1 MSDQLKT
8 LVYTVKMN
16 VDGAVKGAKTMSLTM
31 LGMGDAADGTN
42 SDMDRLAKTMT
53 GKYGVSVKAVVD
65 NTKSA
70 QAEMKRLNRESIRS
84 EKAFRAVSNQYK
96 QLAQGAKLG
105 SEEIEILNAQ
115 MRLGASATDAQKNK
129 VRELV
134 TAFQLQRKEMTK
146 TQGSMRG
153 LRGQMSNV
161 GFQLQDIAVQAQM
174 GTAAFV
180 ILGQQGSQLA
190 GGFGPKGALIGA
202 GIAIGAM
209 LLNVLVPSLVDSG
222 EKVKELREELERLK
236 KETGLTALQAQVLTD
251 GRNKAIE
258 VANKEIKAIDKR
270 IKSAKENVETEK
282 NKEAIQRRTT
292 ESLSKDSGMRKL
304 HNRLLAEAEKRT
316 KDAIV
321 DLRSEKESRESQLRI
336 IKDSNVAI
344 KEYGETVGDVGSDKL
359 NDWTESNKK
368 LVDSLKD
375 QVDALGKSKSQLL
388 ETERALKLK
397 LAVERRASYQQMID
411 IANDYET
418 LILAE
423 RQLEATQAQ
432 TKADAD
438 AAKAAAKLAKEKA
451 VANKELAGLLKEYE
465 NQINEVA
472 AIEERLDGENLTRLA
487 MKYTA
492 ERSMLKKHGK
502 DLTALDEEYE
512 KNKRR
517 IQATGI
523 ERYMI
528 AVEDQLQTFD
538 EVVEA
543 SLTNFTKSFG
553 QAFSGAILESD
564 NLGDGLKNI
573 FVGATKG
580 LLSFFGEWA
589 AQELLLWTLRKLLDK
604 TAAVPAA
611 AAMTLNAQQASL
623 QAGLN
628 AYTSTAA
635 IPIYGPGLAPAAM
648 GKALSETQPFAAVIG
663 GIAAAFAGTFDKGG
677 VIPQDM
683 FGIVSEYGN
692 ELVNGVMVKGGQG
705 GSRVTSRE
713 ETANMMNGG
722 KGGDNFYITGG
733 DNASAEQITR
743 AMIRKLK
750 SRGGKDLD
758 TALYES
764 GQRGRRNK
772 GKR

>member
-1 MSDQLKT
+1 MADQLKT

-53 GKYGVSVKAVVD
+53 DKYGVSVKAVVD

-209 LLNVLVPSLVDSG
+209 LLNVLVPTLVDSG
-222 EKVKELREELERLK
+222 KRVEELAGKFEKLK
-236 KETGLTALQAQVLTD
+236 ESIGLTEAQAAFLADTQQENIDKSL
-251 GRNKAIE
+251 
-258 VANKEIKAIDKR
+258 KEIKSIDKR
-270 IKSAKENVETEK
+270 IKSEKEDLILLKQKEQNQKNLLETLTK
-282 NKEAIQRRTT
+282 NSAGYKVQQGILEDNT
-292 ESLSKDSGMRKL
+292 
-304 HNRLLAEAEKRT
+304 KRVT
-316 KDAIV
+316 D
-321 DLRSEKESRESQLRI
+321 SEKELRLETAARESQLNV
-336 IKDSNVAI
+336 IKDAGVALQSYNLAI
-344 KEYGETVGDVGSDKL
+344 GDTGTDKL

-368 LVDSLKD
+368 LVDSLRD
-375 QVDALGKSKSQLL
+375 QVDAAGKSKSQLL

-397 LAVERRASYQQMID
+397 LAVEQKAGKQQIID
-411 IANDYET
+411 IANLYEI

-423 RQLEATQAQ
+423 RELEATQAQ

-451 VANKELAGLLKEYE
+451 VANKELANLLKEYE
-465 NQINEVA
+465 SQINEVA
-472 AIEERLDGENLTRLA
+472 AIEERLDDESLTRLA

-523 ERYMI
+523 ESYMI

-553 QAFSGAILESD
+553 EAFSGAILESD

-573 FVGATKG
+573 FAGATKS

-589 AQELLLWTLRKLLDK
+589 AQELLLWALRKLLDK

-628 AYTSTAA
+628 AYASTAA
-635 IPIYGPGLAPAAM
+635 IPVYGPALAPAAM
-648 GKALSETQPFAAVIG
+648 GKALSITQPFAQAIG
-663 GIAAAFAGTFDKGG
+663 GISAAFAGTFDKGG

>member
-1 MSDQLKT
+1 MADQLKT

-16 VDGAVKGAKTMSLTM
+16 VDGAVKGAKTMSITM

-53 GKYGVSVKAVVD
+53 DKYGVSVKAVVD

-115 MRLGASATDAQKNK
+115 MRLGANATDAQKNK

-209 LLNVLVPSLVDSG
+209 LLNVLVPALVDSG
-222 EKVKELREELERLK
+222 KRVEELAGKFEKLK
-236 KETGLTALQAQVLTD
+236 ESIGLTEAQAAFLADTQQENIDNSL
-251 GRNKAIE
+251 
-258 VANKEIKAIDKR
+258 KEIKAIDKR
-270 IKSAKENVETEK
+270 IESQKKELKEAKKLQKADQTTIENGGKKSVAYKRAASDLEK
-282 NKEAIQRRTT
+282 NTRAV
-292 ESLSKDSGMRKL
+292 
-304 HNRLLAEAEKRT
+304 EK
-316 KDAIV
+316 V
-321 DLRSEKESRESQLRI
+321 EKELRLETAARESQLNV
-336 IKDSNVAI
+336 IKDAGIALQSYNLAI
-344 KEYGETVGDVGSDKL
+344 GDTGTDKL

-368 LVDSLKD
+368 LVDSLRD
-375 QVDALGKSKSQLL
+375 QVDAAGKSKSQLL

-397 LAVERRASYQQMID
+397 LAVEQKARVEQVLY
-411 IANDYET
+411 IANGYEI

-423 RQLEATQAQ
+423 RELEAIQDKAKETAKQD
-432 TKADAD
+432 KADAK
-438 AAKAAAKLAKEKA
+438 AAKKKA
-451 VANKELAGLLKEYE
+451 VANKELADLLKEYE
-465 NQINEVA
+465 SQINEVA
-472 AIEERLDGENLTRLA
+472 AIEERLGTDKLTRLA
-487 MKYTA
+487 MQYTA

-564 NLGDGLKNI
+564 NIGDGIKDLFI
-573 FVGATKG
+573 GATKS
-580 LLSFFGEWA
+580 LVAFFGEWA
-589 AQELLLWTLRKLLDK
+589 AQELILWTLRKVLDK
-604 TAAVPAA
+604 TTAAPAA
-611 AAMTLNAQQASL
+611 AAMTLNAQSTSL
-623 QAGLN
+623 QAGL
-628 AYTSTAA
+628 AAFASTAA
-635 IPIYGPGLAPAAM
+635 IPIVGPALAPAAM
-648 GKALSETQPFAAVIG
+648 GAALSITQPFAAAIG
-663 GIAAAFAGTFDKGG
+663 GLSAGFAGLYDKGG